1 MGFSRLQRR
10 GVLLLPG
17 TDQLGKKVLSSCP
30 DTVVSRMGESAGLYS
45 VPLVTPPPVCVCGVD
60 VFSCP
65 IAGVRNGTSCSC
77 DYAVD
82 KTKTGLR
89 QTSM

>member
-1 MGFSRLQRR
+1 MAFSRFQRG

-17 TDQLGKKVLSSCP
+17 IDQLGKKALPSCP
-30 DTVVSRMGESAGLYS
+30 DTVVSRMEGLRVFILCPPLS
-45 VPLVTPPPVCVCGVD
+45 VCMCVCGVD
-60 VFSCP
+60 VFSCA
-65 IAGVRNGTSCSC
+65 IAGVKNGTSCSC

-82 KTKTGLR
+82 KTRTGLR